1 MNRRDTVLGLLALGV
16 APPVL
21 WAQQA
26 NKVPRI
32 GVLITTT
39 LEPFASQFRDEL
51 RKLGYSDGNAI
62 QIEFRTADG
71 NPKLLPG
78 LAEELVRLK
87 ADIIVASLTPAATA
101 AKQATREIPIVMAGV
116 GDPVG
121 TGLVAS
127 LARPGG
133 NITGLSLAALDL
145 AAKTLEIIREVKPSA
160 KRVTVLASA
169 TDPFTSPLLDR
180 LQRAAKAMGLEI
192 STVMIRETAEFN
204 TAFRDMAKR
213 RADAVLVQPSL
224 QRKVAAEMALTHRI
238 PAVSFVAQSFADEGG
253 LLVYSAHTE
262 DQVRGSA
269 VYVDKILKG
278 AKPADLPVQQPTRFE
293 LIINLKTAKTLGI
306 KIPQSVLFRADRVIE

>member
-1 MNRRDTVLGLLALGV
+1 MNRRETVFALVALGTV
-16 APPVL
+16 PREL
-21 WAQQA
+21 WAQQGK
-26 NKVPRI
+26 KVPRI

-51 RKLGYSDGNAI
+51 RKLGYDDGSTI
-62 QIEFRTADG
+62 QIEFRIADG
-71 NPKLLPG
+71 NPKVLPG

-87 ADIIVASLTPAATA
+87 VDIIVASLTPAATA
-101 AKQATREIPIVMAGV
+101 ARQATRAIPIVMAGV

-133 NITGLSLAALDL
+133 NITGLSLSALDL

-160 KRVTVLASA
+160 KRVTVLANA
-169 TDPFTSPLLDR
+169 TDPFTSPMLDR
-180 LQRAAKAMGLEI
+180 LQRTAQAMALEL
-192 STVMIRETAEFN
+192 SPVMIGETSELNA
-204 TAFRDMAKR
+204 AFIDMVKS

-224 QRKVAAEMALTHRI
+224 QRRVAAEMALTRRI
-238 PAVSFVAQSFADEGG
+238 PAFSFVAQSFTDEGG
-253 LLVYSAHTE
+253 LLVYAANNE

-269 VYVDKILKG
+269 VYVDKIVKG

-293 LIINLKTAKTLGI
+293 LSVNLKTAKALGLTL
-306 KIPQSVLFRADRVIE
+306 PQSILLRTDRIIK